1 MKTMNRPASAPL
13 FTRRRIATA
22 FFAAFAFSTILRAQ
36 PTADGVI
43 IVPGDEIQISVYR
56 EADLDVKTKVGPDGL
71 ATLHLIGPIKVAGL
85 TKKQA
90 ESVIKDAYAK
100 DVLVNPS
107 VSLSVYPQPRENG
120 TFVVAG
126 RVEKQGVFEFPK
138 LGDYISILEAIGMAG
153 GFNRYSSRGNVK
165 VRRQL
170 GAETKIY
177 EIDTKAISRNQKAKD
192 FMILPGDSIYVEEII
207 WFD

>member
-1 MKTMNRPASAPL
+1 
-13 FTRRRIATA
+13 
-22 FFAAFAFSTILRAQ
+22 
-36 PTADGVI
+36 
-43 IVPGDEIQISVYR
+43 
-56 EADLDVKTKVGPDGL
+56 
-71 ATLHLIGPIKVAGL
+71 LIGPIKVAGL

-90 ESVIKDAYAK
+90 ESAIKDAYAK